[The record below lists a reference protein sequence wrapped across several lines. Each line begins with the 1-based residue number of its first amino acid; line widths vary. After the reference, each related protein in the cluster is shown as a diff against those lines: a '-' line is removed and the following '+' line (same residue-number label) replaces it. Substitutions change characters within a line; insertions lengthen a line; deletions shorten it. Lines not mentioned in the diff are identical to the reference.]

1 MEKADM
7 KKSEII
13 NLLNQDLTGEIE
25 AILIYMRDS
34 YMTSQCDPSRKME
47 EIAKDEMRHSEILAE
62 MIVDLG
68 GTPSMLHKELDFG
81 KGGPKGFLKKLISLE
96 KGAIAMYKEHI
107 AAIPDDKIKKKL
119 THILHEEEEHLEE
132 FFEQLRALK

>member
-1 MEKADM
+1 M

-13 NLLNQDLTGEIE
+13 GLLNQDLTGEIE

-34 YMTSQCDPSRKME
+34 FVTPQCGPSRKME
-47 EIAKDEMRHSEILAE
+47 EIARDEMRHSEILAE

-81 KGGPKGFLKKLISLE
+81 KGGRKAF
-96 KGAIAMYKEHI
+96 
-107 AAIPDDKIKKKL
+107 
-119 THILHEEEEHLEE
+119 
-132 FFEQLRALK
+132 

>member
-1 MEKADM
+1 MERADM

-13 NLLNQDLTGEIE
+13 GLLNQDLTGEIE

-34 YMTSQCDPSRKME
+34 FVTPQCGPSRKME
-47 EIAKDEMRHSEILAE
+47 EIARDEMRHSEILAE

-81 KGGPKGFLKKLISLE
+81 KGEPKGFLKKLISLE
-96 KGAIAMYKEHI
+96 QGAIAMYNEHI
-107 AAIPDDKIKKKL
+107 SAIPDEKIIKKL

-132 FFEQLRALK
+132 FTQKLRDLE

>member
-1 MEKADM
+1 M
-7 KKSEII
+7 KKSGII
-13 NLLNQDLTGEIE
+13 GLLNQDLTGEIE

-34 YMTSQCDPSRKME
+34 FVTSQCDPSRKME
-47 EIAKDEMRHSEILAE
+47 EIAKDEMRHAEILAE
-62 MIVDLG
+62 VIVDLG
-68 GTPSMLHKELDFG
+68 GIPSMLHKELDFG
-81 KGGPKGFLKKLISLE
+81 KGGTKGFLKKLISLE

-132 FFEQLRALK
+132 FVEQLRALK

>member
-1 MEKADM
+1 M

-13 NLLNQDLTGEIE
+13 GLLNQDLTGEIE

-34 YMTSQCDPSRKME
+34 FVTSRCDPSRKME

-62 MIVDLG
+62 VIVDLG
-68 GTPSMLHKELDFG
+68 GIPSMLHKELDFG
-81 KGGPKGFLKKLISLE
+81 KGGTKGFLKKLISLE

-107 AAIPDDKIKKKL
+107 AAIPDDTIKKKL

-132 FFEQLRALK
+132 FLEQLRVLK

>member
-1 MEKADM
+1 MEGADI

-13 NLLNQDLTGEIE
+13 DLLNQDLTGEIE
-25 AILIYMRDS
+25 AILVYMRDS
-34 YMTSQCDPSRKME
+34 FVTPQCDPSRKME
-47 EIAKDEMRHSEILAE
+47 EIAKDEMRHAEILAE

-81 KGGPKGFLKKLISLE
+81 KGGTEGFLKKLISLE
-96 KGAIAMYKEHI
+96 KGAIAMYCRHI
-107 AAIPDDKIKKKL
+107 ASIPDDKIKKKL

-132 FFEQLRALK
+132 FAEQLRSLK

>member
-1 MEKADM
+1 M
-7 KKSEII
+7 KKTDII

-34 YMTSQCDPSRKME
+34 FVTPQCDPSRTME
-47 EIAKDEMRHSEILAE
+47 EIAKDEMRHAETLSEL
-62 MIVDLG
+62 IVDLG
-68 GTPSMLHKELDFG
+68 GIPSMLHKELAFG

-96 KGAIAMYKEHI
+96 QGAIAMYKDHI
-107 AAIPDDKIKKKL
+107 AAIPDEKIIKKL

-132 FFEQLRALK
+132 FQEKLKDLR

>member
-1 MEKADM
+1 M
-7 KKSEII
+7 KKTDII

-34 YMTSQCDPSRKME
+34 FVTPQCAPSRTME

-68 GTPSMLHKELDFG
+68 GIPSMLHKELDFG
-81 KGGPKGFLKKLISLE
+81 KGGTKGYLNKLISLE
-96 KGAIAMYKEHI
+96 KGAIAMYSEHI
-107 AAIPDDKIKKKL
+107 AVIPDEKIKKKL

-132 FFEQLRALK
+132 FIEKLRALK

>member
-1 MEKADM
+1 M
-7 KKSEII
+7 KKSAII

-25 AILIYMRDS
+25 AILIYMRNS
-34 YMTSQCDPSRKME
+34 FVTPQCGPSRTME
-47 EIAKDEMRHSEILAE
+47 EIAKDEMRHAEILAE

-81 KGGPKGFLKKLISLE
+81 KGGPKGYLNKLISLE
-96 KGAIAMYKEHI
+96 KGAIAMYTGHI
-107 AAIPDDKIKKKL
+107 AAIPDEKIKKKL

-132 FFEQLRALK
+132 FQKKLMELK